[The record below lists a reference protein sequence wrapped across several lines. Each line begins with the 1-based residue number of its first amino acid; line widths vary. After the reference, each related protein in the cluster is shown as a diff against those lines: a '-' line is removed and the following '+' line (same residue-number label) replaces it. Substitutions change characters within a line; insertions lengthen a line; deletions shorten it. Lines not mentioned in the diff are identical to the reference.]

1 MDKTYI
7 NNEINILRNVYMT
20 EYFMERDV
28 FRKIWFNLITDNELM
43 LDAID
48 YGFES
53 DIFKSWYN
61 NEMVYILHKDIGTLV
76 SWYKLTHIGRC
87 LASNK
92 YFGVSNMYRF
102 IRWFRNEV
110 NNEIRR

>member
-1 MDKTYI
+1 MDKVYI
-7 NNEINILRNVYMT
+7 KNEINVLRSVYMT

-28 FRKIWFNLITDNELM
+28 FRKIWYNLIDDNDM
-43 LDAID
+43 MFDAIE

-61 NEMVYILHKDIGTLV
+61 NETVYILHKDSGTLV
-76 SWYKLTHIGRC
+76 CWYKLTHIGRC
-87 LASNK
+87 ISSNK
-92 YFGVSNMYRF
+92 YLGVSNMYRF

-110 NNEIRR
+110 KDEIRR